1 MPLRLR
7 AAGWIPPLVVA
18 LLGASATA
26 AHAAPIDDYNAVADD
41 FRGDGDITACRFSR
55 QQLVSAGLVAG
66 GVPDFDRYAPGF
78 RTEVAREIARHDT
91 GGCSGVSTPPDASER
106 ASSPL
111 RRVRITRIRPRPGLS
126 ESVTIR
132 NGGSRSV
139 SIGRAT
145 LRDRRGNR
153 VRIPRGTRLGA
164 RRSLRVI
171 TGCARGRK
179 RAVRR
184 GSRLY
189 ACRRS
194 RVWDDRGDVVKVVDT
209 RGVVVAQR
217 GYGRLRR
224 VTRF

>member
-1 MPLRLR
+1 MSLRLR
-7 AAGWIPPLVVA
+7 ATGWVPPLLVA
-18 LLGASATA
+18 ALGAPA
-26 AHAAPIDDYNAVADD
+26 AHAAPIDDYRAVADD
-41 FRGDGDITACRFSR
+41 FRGDGDITPCRFSR

-78 RTEVAREIARHDT
+78 RAEVAREIARHDS
-91 GGCSGVSTPPDASER
+91 GGCSGVSTPPDTSER

-111 RRVRITRIRPRPGLS
+111 RRVKIAGIRPRGGLA

-132 NGGSRSV
+132 NGNSRSV
-139 SIGRAT
+139 TIGRAT

-164 RRSLRVI
+164 RRSLRII
-171 TGCARGRK
+171 TGCARGRR

-194 RVWDDRGDVVKVVDT
+194 RVWDDRGDVVKVVDA
-209 RGVVVAQR
+209 RGIVVAQR

-224 VTRF
+224 VVRF

>member
-1 MPLRLR
+1 MSLRLC
-7 AAGWIPPLVVA
+7 AAGWTPLLLIA
-18 LLGASATA
+18 LLVL
-26 AHAAPIDDYNAVADD
+26 AAPAAQAAPADDYQAVAAD
-41 FRGDGDITACRFSR
+41 FRGDGDISDCRFTR
-55 QQLVSAGLVAG
+55 QQLINAGTVAA
-66 GVPDFDRYAPGF
+66 GVPDFDTYAPGF
-78 RTEVAREIARHDT
+78 RAEVAREVRRHDSGACRGIA
-91 GGCSGVSTPPDASER
+91 GGPAGR
-106 ASSPL
+106 ANSPL
-111 RRVRITRIRPRPGLS
+111 RSVRITAIRPRQGLR

-132 NGGSRSV
+132 NNGSSSV
-139 SIGRAT
+139 NLGRAT

-171 TGCARGRK
+171 TGCLRGGK

-194 RVWDDRGDVVKVVDT
+194 RVWDDTGDVVKVVDT
-209 RGVVVAQR
+209 RGRVVAQR

-224 VTRF
+224 VLSF

>member
-1 MPLRLR
+1 MSLRLR
-7 AAGWIPPLVVA
+7 AAGWIPPLLVA
-18 LLGASATA
+18 VLGASVPVAQ
-26 AHAAPIDDYNAVADD
+26 AAPIDDYNAVADD
-41 FRGDGDITACRFSR
+41 FRGDGDITPCRFSR

-78 RTEVAREIARHDT
+78 RTELAREIARHDT
-91 GGCSGVSTPPDASER
+91 GGCSGVATPADPGR
-106 ASSPL
+106 ATSPL
-111 RRVRITRIRPRPGLS
+111 RRVRITRIRPRGGLL

-132 NGGSRSV
+132 NSGSRSV
-139 SIGRAT
+139 NIGRAT

-171 TGCARGRK
+171 TGCARGRR

-184 GSRLY
+184 GSRLF

-209 RGVVVAQR
+209 RGTVVAQR

>member
-1 MPLRLR
+1 M
-7 AAGWIPPLVVA
+7 
-18 LLGASATA
+18 
-26 AHAAPIDDYNAVADD
+26 
-41 FRGDGDITACRFSR
+41 
-55 QQLVSAGLVAG
+55 AG

-78 RTEVAREIARHDT
+78 RAEVAREIARHDS
-91 GGCSGVSTPPDASER
+91 GGCSGVSTPPDTSER

-111 RRVRITRIRPRPGLS
+111 RRVRIAGIRPRGGLA

-132 NGGSRSV
+132 NGNSRSV
-139 SIGRAT
+139 TIGRAT

-164 RRSLRVI
+164 RRSLRII
-171 TGCARGRK
+171 TGCARGRR

-194 RVWDDRGDVVKVVDT
+194 RVWDDRGDVVKVVDA
-209 RGVVVAQR
+209 RGIVVAQR

-224 VTRF
+224 VVRF